1 MTFENDTPTVS
12 FPDQMMG
19 SGVEKSNGPQL
30 APSQTP
36 PKPPSRLH
44 AVCPR
49 HSGCYIGGP
58 HLSIIKVNNA
68 FMRK

>member
-30 APSQTP
+30 APSLP
-36 PKPPSRLH
+36 PKPLPNLPLVSTRS
-44 AVCPR
+44 AR
-49 HSGCYIGGP
+49 
-58 HLSIIKVNNA
+58 A
-68 FMRK
+68 T